1 MTQFSFACSWSKTLP
16 ARAQQQ
22 LSWRHFSLCSTRWQ
36 HLRHRQLNQLLPTAI
51 VWTTLR
57 TPLQFHCTRPDR
69 VCTPSTRRGIPVT
82 STTMVFISSSRHRLR
97 SVEASRS
104 QWVIESLRRSAPV
117 ITAAPFNSSWQQQ
130 EITLPPRTMATA
142 RGNRCRHV
150 PLQQREDTL
159 RP

>member
-1 MTQFSFACSWSKTLP
+1 MVISLTPVATRSDLRYPPRSSAKDRHFSLACSRSKTLP

-82 STTMVFISSSRHRLR
+82 STTMVFISSSRHHLR
-97 SVEASRS
+97 SVEDSLS
-104 QWVIESLRRSAPV
+104 QWVIEIV
-117 ITAAPFNSSWQQQ
+117 AAPLSS
-130 EITLPPRTMATA
+130 LLRPS
-142 RGNRCRHV
+142 
-150 PLQQREDTL
+150 TL
-159 RP
+159 RGSRE